1 MTVFPPKTPAM
12 ETEMSNIDFAK
23 KPVFKPQPAF
33 RVPAGLKGRPQL
45 AANAVLLL
53 AAFGFVL
60 AAVLGIF
67 P

>member
-1 MTVFPPKTPAM
+1 
-12 ETEMSNIDFAK
+12 MSNIDFAK
-23 KPVFKPQPAF
+23 KPAYKPQPAF
-33 RVPAGLKGRPQL
+33 RIPAGFKGRLQL
-45 AANAVLLL
+45 AANAVLML